1 VQTAAYYATAAT
13 AGIIGGWIFTL
24 IWARLA
30 PASVQR
36 QFWSTMTS
44 VARSML
50 VAEQSHEFL
59 DLYRRLGIAL
69 WRYLGRNIG
78 GLILASLPLIAVA
91 GVLSA
96 SAFEPWLHDA
106 SWQFMFFGTAAIG
119 GIAAM
124 IRRRRT

>member
-1 VQTAAYYATAAT
+1 VQTAAYYATAAA
-13 AGIIGGWIFTL
+13 AGIMGGWIFAL
-24 IWARLA
+24 IWTRLA
-30 PASVQR
+30 PASMQR

-78 GLILASLPLIAVA
+78 GLILASLPLLAMA
-91 GVLSA
+91 GVLSV

-106 SWQFMFFGTAAIG
+106 GWQLMFFGMAAIG